1 MNNFDVDSYSSFN
14 RGAIVVDN
22 SVKKLSN
29 NIEKAKASANKLNTD
44 EVFVGP
50 ICASFIDQFVTIE
63 NVLKNATSKLAIAKA
78 FLSLVDTNY
87 QESDNKNS
95 SDIGG
100 V

>member
-1 MNNFDVDSYSSFN
+1 MNNFDVDNYSSFN
-14 RGAIVVDN
+14 RGTIVVDS

-29 NIEKAKASANKLNTD
+29 NIENARSNVNKLNTD

-50 ICASFIDQFVTIE
+50 ICASFIDQFENIE
-63 NVLKNATSKLAIAKA
+63 NILNNSTSKLAIAKA

-87 QESDNKNS
+87 QKSDNKNS

>member
-1 MNNFDVDSYSSFN
+1 MNNFDVDNYSSFN
-14 RGAIVVDN
+14 RGTIVVDS

-29 NIEKAKASANKLNTD
+29 NIENILNN
-44 EVFVGP
+44 
-50 ICASFIDQFVTIE
+50 S
-63 NVLKNATSKLAIAKA
+63 TSKLAIAKA

-87 QESDNKNS
+87 QKSDNKNS